1 MYDHTDLN
9 SMVERGGMEE
19 ARERVRER
27 EREREG
33 EVGGFWMFN
42 DTWFQ

>member
-1 MYDHTDLN
+1 MYDHTVLN
-9 SMVERGGMEE
+9 SMVERWREG

-27 EREREG
+27 GRER
-33 EVGGFWMFN
+33 EVGGFGHFK